1 MWVPHGSFFI
11 VALPVVWRYNEQ
23 MERSTFYKFFPPPR
37 FLQMPAIGLDISDTS
52 VRFAELVESRKG
64 LRIGRY
70 GEWAIPAGVI
80 DSGEIKKPLELRMI
94 FVDFKKKF
102 GLDFVAVSLPE
113 EKAYLFNQHLP
124 TMKRNEIRGSLEL
137 TLEEHVPIKVDEAI
151 FDYEILEETD
161 TVTKVGVSVL
171 TQSLVNAYV
180 ESFSGTGITPMIF
193 EIEAQS
199 IARSVIPFGDNQVY
213 MIVDFGKTRTGIAIV
228 AGGTVQFT
236 ATIPIGGG
244 TLTDAISKNLN
255 IPYEEAENMKR
266 AKGVLG
272 GVGDENFSLAIMST
286 ISILRDEIAR
296 HHSYWGAHEDEY
308 GKARPPI
315 KKIYLCGGDSNLSG
329 FIDYLASGLPVSVGL
344 ANVMVNVNSLD
355 EYVPEISFNDSLRYA
370 TAIGLALRRP
380 R

>member
-1 MWVPHGSFFI
+1 
-11 VALPVVWRYNEQ
+11 

-52 VRFAELVESRKG
+52 VRFVELVESRNG

-70 GEWAIPAGVI
+70 GEWVIPAGVI
-80 DSGEIKKPLELRMI
+80 DSGEIKKPLELRSI

-124 TMKRNEIRGSLEL
+124 AMKRNEIRGALEL
-137 TLEEHVPIKVDEAI
+137 TLEEHVPIKVSEAI

-161 TVTKVGVSVL
+161 TLTRVGVSVL
-171 TQSLVNAYV
+171 AQPLVDGYI
-180 ESFSGTGITPMIF
+180 ESFSGTGIVPITF

-199 IARSVIPFGDNQVY
+199 IARSVVPFGDNQAY
-213 MIVDFGKTRTGIAIV
+213 MIVDFGKTRTGIAVV
-228 AGGTVQFT
+228 AGGTVKFT

-244 TLTDAISKNLN
+244 TLTDAISKNLH
-255 IPYEEAENMKR
+255 IPYEEAERMKR
-266 AKGVLG
+266 EKGVLG
-272 GVGDENFSLAIMST
+272 GVGDEDFSLAIMST

-296 HHSYWGAHEDEY
+296 HHSYWGVHEDEY
-308 GKARPPI
+308 GKARPAI

-329 FIDYLASGLPVSVGL
+329 FIDYLASGLPVAVGL
-344 ANVMVNVNSLD
+344 ANVMVNVNSL
-355 EYVPEISFNDSLRYA
+355 EQYVPEISFNDSLRYA